1 MSTFQKAREALGLRL
16 RELRLDAKLTGRTL
30 AAANGWHPTKVSK
43 IENGKITPSVDDVE
57 AWTRACGVPGQA
69 RELVTRLR
77 TLESYYVE
85 HRRLFRAGMA
95 PRQRAWTRFE
105 DESAV
110 VRNFEPVFIPGLLQ
124 TAPYA
129 WQRLATGHVGHVPDD
144 VDEAVAV
151 RMQRQQVLYRADKR
165 FEFVVTEAALRYRLA
180 PVDVMAGQLDRL
192 VSALSI
198 PSVQLGVIP
207 MSAELPVPPVHGFH
221 LFDKAVIVELLTSS
235 VTITEATEIA
245 DYEALFSQFGEV
257 AVYGSE
263 ARDVIVR
270 VQADTR

>member
-1 MSTFQKAREALGLRL
+1 VSTFQKAREALGLRL
-16 RELRLDAKLTGRTL
+16 RELRLDAKLTGRRL

-57 AWTRACGVPGQA
+57 AWTRACGVPDQA

-129 WQRLATGHVGHVPDD
+129 RQRLATGHVGRVPDD
-144 VDEAVAV
+144 VDEALAV
-151 RMQRQQVLYRADKR
+151 RMQRQQVLYRADKQ

-180 PVDVMAGQLDRL
+180 PVEVMAGQLDRL

-198 PSVQLGVIP
+198 PNVRLGVIP
-207 MSAELPVPPVHGFH
+207 MSAELSVPPVHGFH
-221 LFDKAVIVELLTSS
+221 LFDTAVIVELLTSS
-235 VTITEATEIA
+235 VTITETAEIA
-245 DYEALFSQFGEV
+245 DYEALFARFSEA
-257 AVYGSE
+257 AVYGSG
-263 ARDVIVR
+263 ARDVIGL